1 MDMCYSGA
9 LVLPSSYA
17 VMNEE
22 EMSYTEGGWSDYIF
36 RNNLKAAYANY
47 KAAKTALRMGGLTME
62 VICKAAFTSAKAVVA
77 CYGMTINTV
86 ALCIGGIVA
95 EIIASVALVAGINY
109 IGNHRVWY

>member
-47 KAAKTALRMGGLTME
+47 KAAKTALRMGMQWLRRNTHSL
-62 VICKAAFTSAKAVVA
+62 FTR
-77 CYGMTINTV
+77 MQTR
-86 ALCIGGIVA
+86 L
-95 EIIASVALVAGINY
+95 
-109 IGNHRVWY
+109 